1 MTRSLLTAAVAATA
15 LLLAVPLSA
24 LAQTQAQQHHDQD
37 EGGSAAPPAPSTGT
51 MQGRQQVSPSGGAQ
65 MPMMGSEEDEKD
77 MMDCPMMAQMMRMH
91 PEMKSQMMAMHP
103 EMMAMMHKRMG
114 ADGRMMMEDGS
125 GSGMMMRQGGMG
137 LDSGVVTP
145 IQHLSI
151 DDVRDFFEHRLRQIG
166 NDRLKLGNVTETDAD
181 GITVEIVTVEDSL
194 VDRLAVDR
202 HSGVIQRVQ

>member
-1 MTRSLLTAAVAATA
+1 MV
-15 LLLAVPLSA
+15 
-24 LAQTQAQQHHDQD
+24 
-37 EGGSAAPPAPSTGT
+37 TGT
-51 MQGRQQVSPSGGAQ
+51 MLGGHVT
-65 MPMMGSEEDEKD
+65 MG
-77 MMDCPMMAQMMRMH
+77 
-91 PEMKSQMMAMHP
+91 
-103 EMMAMMHKRMG
+103 
-114 ADGRMMMEDGS
+114 DGS
-125 GSGMMMRQGGMG
+125 VIGVIASRICHGGSGCLIVPNYRTEISDETFQGGMS
-137 LDSGVVTP
+137 LSSGVVTP